1 MASPRAAEGAV
12 PRRAFAALCIV
23 AFLNSFFVSPF
34 SALFPVYVEADLGR
48 LPLFTAN
55 LRALMLVLGG
65 VFAVVAGRLCDRIG
79 RKNTLLIGLAGS
91 VLTGLVFRTGE
102 PALLAL
108 LVWGMGM
115 ASGPWSTAGQS
126 YLIASVTP
134 GRLGLGGALYFLS
147 NTAGNSLGSLLTGRL
162 KEGWTFPE
170 IGDAML
176 LALGALFV
184 AAVFALPADP
194 KAPPSAR
201 RAGGSYGP
209 LLRRRDVHLL
219 VGLRAMVTTFW
230 GMATLLMPLLVFRAG
245 ESAPLAAYFASVSL
259 AVAAAGQLAV
269 GYLGDR
275 MGVFRPLMVSGG
287 GVVLSALALALW
299 ADSLPGLFAA
309 GTALTAAAWAV
320 STLIPKLIDAVAGPD
335 EKNRLVGLGHFVWSA
350 AMVGGSVLGGLL
362 VEVDAALPFYLGAAL
377 ATGGTLCGWR
387 LCRSLDRRGG

>member
-1 MASPRAAEGAV
+1 MAYPRAAEGAV

-184 AAVFALPADP
+184 VAVFALPTDP
-194 KAPPSAR
+194 KAPLNAR
-201 RAGGSYGP
+201 RAGGSYWP

-219 VGLRAMVTTFW
+219 VGLRALVTTFW
-230 GMATLLMPLLVFRAG
+230 GMATLLMPLLVFRVG

-269 GYLGDR
+269 GYLSDR
-275 MGVFRPLMVSGG
+275 VGVFRPLMVSGG
-287 GVVLSALALALW
+287 GVVLSALALAFW

-362 VEVDAALPFYLGAAL
+362 VEIDAALPFYLGAAL
-377 ATGGTLCGWR
+377 ASGGTLCGWR
-387 LCRSLDRRGG
+387 LCRSLDRQVG

>member
-1 MASPRAAEGAV
+1 M
-12 PRRAFAALCIV
+12 
-23 AFLNSFFVSPF
+23 
-34 SALFPVYVEADLGR
+34 GR

-102 PALLAL
+102 PLLLGL
-108 LVWGMGM
+108 LVLGMGM

-147 NTAGNSLGSLLTGRL
+147 NTAGNSLGSLLTGQL
-162 KEGWTFPE
+162 KEGWSFPD
-170 IGDAML
+170 IGGAML
-176 LALGALFV
+176 LALGVLFAV
-184 AAVFALPADP
+184 AVFVLPTD
-194 KAPPSAR
+194 SR
-201 RAGGSYGP
+201 DETRATRKTSGSYGP

-219 VGLRAMVTTFW
+219 VGLRLMVTTFW
-230 GMATLLMPLLVFRAG
+230 GMATLLMPLLVFRVG
-245 ESAPLAAYFASVSL
+245 QSAPLAAYFASVSL
-259 AVAAAGQLAV
+259 AVAAAGQLTV

-275 MGVFRPLMVSGG
+275 LGVFRPLMVSGG

-299 ADSLPGLFAA
+299 SDSLPGLFIA
-309 GTALTAAAWAV
+309 GTALTTAAWAV

-377 ATGGTLCGWR
+377 ASGGTLCGWR
-387 LCRSLDRRGG
+387 LCRSLDRRGE